1 MSRGCPGVVS
11 AGNGG
16 AAGEAEGRFPS
27 PESSG
32 RSPRGNT
39 SFHGV
44 LRREG
49 RGWETLASGIRVGR
63 MKRQSEIQEPLAV
76 E

>member
-1 MSRGCPGVVS
+1 MSRGCPGVAS

-16 AAGEAEGRFPS
+16 AAEEAEGRFPS

-44 LRREG
+44 LGREAG
-49 RGWETLASGIRVGR
+49 GKCWLLASGWVGR